1 MWYAIRMNRKITRI
15 WGLFCLLLAC
25 TSFLWAAN
33 DRTTPIDVYIIV
45 DSSSAMEKGKDE
57 ATAWLCSTVIDGML
71 LQGDR
76 IWVWTAGAGPELI
89 YTGTLGNK
97 EEVKSAI
104 RSIKYQGERADYK
117 GALQEA
123 KAQAEKSNR
132 TCYTL
137 LISGSGAKDP
147 PSQEAESAG
156 LLRYSRVDSFSG
168 WRVLTIG
175 LDLGPKVNQS
185 SNYYQNRR

>member
-1 MWYAIRMNRKITRI
+1 MIKEKIRIA
-15 WGLFCLLLAC
+15 GLFCLLMAC
-25 TSFLWAAN
+25 TSFLGAAN

-45 DSSSAMEKGKDE
+45 DSSLSMEKGKEE
-57 ATAWLCSTVIDGML
+57 ATAWLCTTIIDGML

-76 IWVWTAGAGPELI
+76 IWVWAAGAGPELI
-89 YTGTLGNK
+89 YSGTLGNK

-104 RSIKYQGERADYK
+104 KSIRYQGDKADYK

-123 KAQAEKSNR
+123 KSQVEKSNR
-132 TCYTL
+132 TSYTL

-156 LLRYSRVDSFSG
+156 LLRYSRVESFSG
-168 WRVLTIG
+168 WRALTIG
-175 LDLGPKVNQS
+175 LDLATKVNQS
-185 SNYYQNRR
+185 STYFQNRR